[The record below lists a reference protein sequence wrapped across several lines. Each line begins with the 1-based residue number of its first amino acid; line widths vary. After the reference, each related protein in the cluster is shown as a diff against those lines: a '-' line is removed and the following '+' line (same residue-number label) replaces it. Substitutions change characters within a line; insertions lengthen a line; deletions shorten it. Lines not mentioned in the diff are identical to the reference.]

1 MLIRLLWIAFHSAG
15 STHTQLLLQ
24 IMQLNVALEIVFAS
38 ITECLFV
45 VTVLKDNTLEVLR
58 IKIITWDLLYKLFF
72 VSTTHKKDK
81 RSKIITWINLVKVK
95 IFSITKLLKWP
106 ALNINL
112 LGNTLS
118 QYTTILLFPPLNPD
132 NWTTRKKYVLCQIGL

>member
-132 NWTTRKKYVLCQIGL
+132 NWITRKKYVLCQIGL

>member
-1 MLIRLLWIAFHSAG
+1 MLIRLFSIAFHSAG

-24 IMQLNVALEIVFAS
+24 IMQLNVALETVFAS
-38 ITECLFV
+38 ITDCLFV
-45 VTVLKDNTLEVLR
+45 VMVLKDNTLEILR

-72 VSTTHKKDK
+72 VSPTHTKDK
-81 RSKIITWINLVKVK
+81 RTKIFTWINLVKVK

-118 QYTTILLFPPLNPD
+118 QYTRILLFPPLNPD
-132 NWTTRKKYVLCQIGL
+132 NWTTWKKYVLCQIGL

>member
-1 MLIRLLWIAFHSAG
+1 MLIRLFWIAFHSAG

-45 VTVLKDNTLEVLR
+45 VMVLKDNTLEVLR
-58 IKIITWDLLYKLFF
+58 IKIIPWDLLYKLLF

-81 RSKIITWINLVKVK
+81 RTKIITWINLVKVK

-118 QYTTILLFPPLNPD
+118 QYTMILLFPPLNPD
-132 NWTTRKKYVLCQIGL
+132 NWTTRKKYVLCQRGL